1 MVPEVVMDS
10 TATPAP
16 PRSWPWSAGL
26 SVVALWALSLAWY
39 GRANAEMAAM
49 AAGGAAYAAV
59 LAALTAWLVRRPAGE
74 DRLRARGTT
83 APLWAWHAVVIV
95 LLAWAFLYGFA
106 FGGLYGGVR
115 VPGLTPWIADLA
127 RWWPAPGI
135 DGTTLLNFVSLA
147 AVPAAVLLAL
157 GAGPREM
164 GLCAPVPGTRAA
176 TAACLLLP
184 LVFVV
189 WGFAAGK
196 LTVTLLLVMLVHNV
210 LSNGFTE
217 ELMCRGL
224 LLPPLRSSVGTAWAV
239 VIQGLLFG
247 LIHLGGAVP
256 EEGGDWLLAA
266 AAAIALNVPM
276 GIALGVIAVRTGSL
290 ALPTAIHVA
299 GHVMKDILR

>member
-1 MVPEVVMDS
+1 
-10 TATPAP
+10 
-16 PRSWPWSAGL
+16 
-26 SVVALWALSLAWY
+26 
-39 GRANAEMAAM
+39 MAAM

-59 LAALTAWLVRRPAGE
+59 LAALTLWLVRRPAAS
-74 DRLRARGTT
+74 DRLRASGSRP
-83 APLWAWHAVVIV
+83 PLWEWYAVAVV

-115 VPGLTPWIADLA
+115 VPGLTPLIADLS

-157 GAGPREM
+157 GTRPREL

-176 TAACLLLP
+176 TAVCLLLP
-184 LVFVV
+184 MAFVA
-189 WGFAAGK
+189 WGFASGK
-196 LTVTLLLVMLVHNV
+196 LTVGLLLVMLVHNT

-224 LLPPLRSSVGTAWAV
+224 LLPPLRSAAGTAWAV

-256 EEGGDWLLAA
+256 EEGGDLLMAVAA
-266 AAAIALNVPM
+266 SIALNVPM
-276 GIALGVIAVRTGSL
+276 GVALGVIAVRTGSL

-299 GHVMKDILR
+299 GHVMKDVLR